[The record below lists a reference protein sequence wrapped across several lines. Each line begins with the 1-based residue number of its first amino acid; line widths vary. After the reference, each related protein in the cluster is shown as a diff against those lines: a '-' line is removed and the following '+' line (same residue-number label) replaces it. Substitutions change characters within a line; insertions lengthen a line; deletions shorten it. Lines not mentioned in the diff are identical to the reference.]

1 MFSSTFLISCHDCLF
16 FVCFFC
22 SYKRSAA
29 LSQFVMHRG
38 LIISVMQVSVVCVG
52 WCGVVCVGWCGW
64 CGVVCVWVVSVVCVW
79 GGECSVCGVVWVAWC
94 VV

>member
-1 MFSSTFLISCHDCLF
+1 MIMF

-38 LIISVMQVSVVCVG
+38 LIISVMQVRWSVCGVVSVEWCSVCEVVS
-52 WCGVVCVGWCGW
+52 VVCVGWCGW
-64 CGVVCVWVVSVVCVW
+64 CGVVCVW
-79 GGECSVCGVVWVAWC
+79 GGECSVCVGW
-94 VV
+94 

>member
-1 MFSSTFLISCHDCLF
+1 MIIF

-52 WCGVVCVGWCGW
+52 WCGWCG
-64 CGVVCVWVVSVVCVW
+64 VVCVW
-79 GGECSVCGVVWVAWC
+79 GGECSVCGVV
-94 VV
+94 